1 MSFRKALQALGL
13 ELPSPASPAG
23 NYVPYVVVGALVYVA
38 GQVPRRDGR
47 IAIAGKVGRDLD
59 IAQGQ
64 EAARI
69 CALNALAQLDAACG
83 GDIERVVRCI
93 RVTGYVNSTPEF
105 ADHPA
110 VVNGASDLLVQ
121 VLGERGRHARTA
133 VGVAAL
139 PGNSACEVE
148 TLFEIR

>member
-1 MSFRKALQALGL
+1 MSFRATLHALGL
-13 ELPSPASPAG
+13 DLPPPASPAG
-23 NYVPYVVVGALVYVA
+23 NYVPFTVVGNLVYVA
-38 GQVPRRDGR
+38 GQVPRRDGK
-47 IAIAGKVGRDLD
+47 IAIAGKLGGGLD

-69 CALNALAQLDAACG
+69 CALNALAQLDVACA
-83 GDIERVVRCI
+83 GDIERVVRCV

-105 ADHPA
+105 TEHPA